1 MSHNEPN
8 PILLNM
14 VSFELHHKEG
24 LDLALMNLSLLS
36 EVTYKAE
43 DRIKERIA
51 QLNNRILGLNNV
63 YNIDNH
69 M

>member
-1 MSHNEPN
+1 MKMSHDQPN

-14 VSFELHHKEG
+14 GSFELHHKEG
-24 LDLALMNLSLLS
+24 LDQGLLNLSLLS

-51 QLNNRILGLNNV
+51 QLNNRI
-63 YNIDNH
+63 
-69 M
+69 